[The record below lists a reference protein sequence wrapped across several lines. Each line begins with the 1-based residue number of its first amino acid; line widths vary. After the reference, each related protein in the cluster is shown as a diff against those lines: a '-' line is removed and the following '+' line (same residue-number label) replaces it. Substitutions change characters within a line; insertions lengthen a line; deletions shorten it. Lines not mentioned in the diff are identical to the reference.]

1 MSSLRLP
8 LVAALA
14 TLALATGLVHAQ
26 APAPAPADLASAEVR
41 RIDPAAGKITLKHGE
56 IRSLDMP
63 PMTMVFQVRD
73 KAQLEG
79 LKPGDAVRFT
89 ADKVNGA
96 YTVTHIEAAR

>member
-1 MSSLRLP
+1 MTTRLQLLGAL
-8 LVAALA
+8 LVTLQFGTSAAQ
-14 TLALATGLVHAQ
+14 T
-26 APAPAPADLASAEVR
+26 PAPQDLASAEVR